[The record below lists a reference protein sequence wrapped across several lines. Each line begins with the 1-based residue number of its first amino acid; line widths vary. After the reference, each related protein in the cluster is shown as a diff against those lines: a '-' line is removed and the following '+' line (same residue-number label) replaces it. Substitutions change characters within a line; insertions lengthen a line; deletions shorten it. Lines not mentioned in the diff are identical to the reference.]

1 MSPPSPPSSL
11 AGARLARSRDSL
23 REAIRASKPSDA
35 DRVAT
40 PDWLQGL
47 DGLKALPGFDAVLVA
62 LRVWWS
68 QQPLRLAV
76 AALSDTAT
84 AVLKP
89 LAQRHPLHFTL
100 GGLAVGALLVKL
112 KPWRWLP
119 VAAIMSG
126 LAPQAL
132 GKLLGTLPLQSW
144 LAFAASSMAAQN
156 QHKPPA

>member
-1 MSPPSPPSSL
+1 MNPPGTASSL
-11 AGARLARSRDSL
+11 ASERLARSRDSL

-47 DGLKALPGFDAVLVA
+47 DGLKALPGFDMVLVA

-76 AALSDTAT
+76 AALSDATT

-89 LAQRHPLHFTL
+89 LAQRHPLYFAL
-100 GGLAVGALLVKL
+100 GGVAIGALLVKL

-119 VAAIMSG
+119 AAALMSG

-132 GKLLGTLPLQSW
+132 GKLLGTRSLQTW
-144 LAFAASSMAAQN
+144 LASVASSMAAQN